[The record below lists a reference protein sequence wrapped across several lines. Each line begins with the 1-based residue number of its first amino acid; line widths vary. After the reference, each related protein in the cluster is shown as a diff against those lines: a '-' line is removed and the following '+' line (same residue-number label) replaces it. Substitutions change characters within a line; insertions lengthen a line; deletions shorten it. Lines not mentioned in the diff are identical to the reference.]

1 LGIVKENHGELREAL
16 KVAIEIEKSKAPPDV
31 EEHDRGHGRLEIR
44 KYWWVKAEE
53 DMREYLEREFGW
65 PDVRWYGKVRRER
78 TLLFQGKCSS
88 EEVIVIY
95 GGGRGL
101 NPTPRELSRW
111 VRGHWEIENSGF
123 WVLDVTYNEDRNNA
137 RKVGRPLHA
146 IRCAA
151 INVIRLQGF
160 RYIPD
165 GRRAASARPDRGLA
179 WLYNC

>member
-1 LGIVKENHGELREAL
+1 MVGVG
-16 KVAIEIEKSKAPPDV
+16 IEKGMAPPDV
-31 EEHDRGHGRLEIR
+31 VEFDRGHGRLEVR
-44 KYWWVKAEE
+44 EYWWVKA
-53 DMREYLEREFGW
+53 DKDISW

-78 TLLFQGKCSS
+78 TLLYKGKRSI
-88 EEVIVIY
+88 EEVMAIY

-101 NPTPRELSRW
+101 NPSPKELSRW
-111 VRGHWEIENSGF
+111 VRGHWEIENGVF
-123 WVLDVTYNEDRNNA
+123 WVLDVSYNEDRNNA

-160 RYIPD
+160 QYIPD
-165 GRRAASARPDRGLA
+165 GHRAASARPDRGLA

>member
-65 PDVRWYGKVRRER
+65 PDVRWYGEVRRER

-95 GGGRGL
+95 ESAEKVVRILKLWYDLPTLSLGGGSCNVERKL
-101 NPTPRELSRW
+101 LS
-111 VRGHWEIENSGF
+111 
-123 WVLDVTYNEDRNNA
+123 
-137 RKVGRPLHA
+137 A
-146 IRCAA
+146 I
-151 INVIRLQGF
+151 
-160 RYIPD
+160 Y
-165 GRRAASARPDRGLA
+165 
-179 WLYNC
+179 